1 MLRMLHPSSG
11 RRNFDVISTQTASN
25 NNNNQASQAI
35 TETQDTVQTVDKTE
49 IEEKTKNAIGAANES
64 QSQTSSNNPT
74 AIEKK

>member
-11 RRNFDVISTQTASN
+11 RRNFDVISTQAANN
-25 NNNNQASQAI
+25 NNNNQASQPI
-35 TETQDTVQTVDKTE
+35 TETQDAVQTADKKE

-64 QSQTSSNNPT
+64 QSQASSNNPT